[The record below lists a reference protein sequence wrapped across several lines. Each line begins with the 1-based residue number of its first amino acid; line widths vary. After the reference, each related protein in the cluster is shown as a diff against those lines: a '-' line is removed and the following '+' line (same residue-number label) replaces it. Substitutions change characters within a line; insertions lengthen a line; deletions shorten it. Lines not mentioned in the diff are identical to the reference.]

1 VFIIARG
8 SGKKQADVFC
18 LASHPAPTIQI
29 ELDRLPRENFMAKAT
44 AISEPLTK
52 SQLLTTLAE
61 GTGLSKKECSL
72 VLDELGNVIHRHL
85 KKRGAGTFTMPG
97 MFKIKTQRK
106 PATKARKGINPFSG
120 EETVFKA
127 KPART
132 VVKVQPLKALK
143 DMVE

>member
-1 VFIIARG
+1 MFIIARG
-8 SGKKQADVFC
+8 SGIKQAGV
-18 LASHPAPTIQI
+18 PALNLVQHQTIQI
-29 ELDRLPRENFMAKAT
+29 ELDPLPREKFMAKAT

-61 GTGLSKKECSL
+61 GTGLTKKECTL